1 MNLQPTLQID
11 KILLRPLEIDDFE
24 ELYLAASDPLV
35 WEQHPNKDRYKR
47 EVFQSF
53 FDGAIQ
59 SKGAFAIIDTET
71 NTIIGSSRYYDF
83 DAIENSIL
91 IGYTFY
97 KRDCWGKGINSKV
110 KKLML
115 DYIFQYVDKVYL
127 HVGATNFRSQKA
139 VERIGGIKLKEE
151 QIAYFGENPSF
162 NFIYQ
167 IKKDDF
173 I

>member
-11 KILLRPLEIDDFE
+11 QILLRPLEMDDFE
-24 ELYLAASDPLV
+24 ALYLAASDPLV

-71 NTIIGSSRYYDF
+71 NTMVGSSRYYDF
-83 DAIENSIL
+83 DAIEHSIL

-139 VERIGGIKLKEE
+139 VERIGGIKVKEE
-151 QIAYFGENPSF
+151 QIAYFGENPSS

-167 IKKDDF
+167 IKKEDF